1 MPLAALIAAQDQT
14 DVGDGLR
21 ATLPLA
27 GRTLIEYQAA
37 LALSAGAGHIL
48 VLVERVPAALAQAI
62 DRLRRQDVRVEIAR
76 SVADA
81 ADRFHPDERIML
93 VADGAIAAQGAIDVL
108 ADATA
113 PALLTLPDTPDH
125 ALFERIDAAQRW
137 AGFALLR
144 KPALETTAEMLGEWD
159 LSSTLLRRL
168 VQSDAARIEALDPS
182 GEGPLPPPVLAIG
195 PDAIGAIEA
204 SLQRR
209 ADPGEGNWAER
220 YLHRL
225 IAAPLV
231 GPLLARQVDQAHVA
245 IGAVAL
251 AWGAALLAGL
261 QLFWGAA
268 LLLPAAAAI
277 ASTARRMER
286 IWNSA
291 GEPARLLGLGR
302 NAAELT
308 VLILFARL
316 IAAESGWGWWMVAAM
331 MPASLAGLAAL
342 DPIVAAIRPL
352 APPRWLASSDAL
364 VWVAPPAALLGGW
377 RWMIAALAAYAMASF
392 LERFVAAWKSARI
405 CDK

>member
-37 LALSAGAGHIL
+37 LALSAGAGHIV